1 MLDLLIGT
9 LKFAL
14 PVLVTIF
21 LGLFFAG
28 LLVEIGLLNRISHLS
43 RPLVSLAH
51 LPEVCASSFIVS
63 LGSTVAANSMIARFK
78 EDKSLENREV
88 FLCTMINSI
97 PAYIREIFTY
107 QVPIVVPALGLFAGS
122 LYAMVF
128 VVTALVKVLVVI
140 ILGRTLFEPR
150 SYGQTVQT
158 VPDAK
163 RRVSLDRA
171 AAKVLR
177 SQKRIFLRIA
187 SVYLLMTFL
196 IFMLRARGV
205 FESMSILPLADL
217 FGIPSESIVPLT
229 TYVAS
234 PILGISMLGPMIKSG
249 SISEVQAMIVLM
261 LGSMFMLP
269 VFALRS
275 MVPNYTALFGPRLG
289 LSVVVVSTGISILV
303 RLAFLLAF
311 LKIA

>member
-9 LKFAL
+9 LQFAL

-28 LLVEIGLLNRISHLS
+28 LLVELGLLNRISHLS
-43 RPLVSLAH
+43 RPLVSLAR

-78 EDKSLENREV
+78 EDNTLENREV
-88 FLCTMINSI
+88 FLCTMVNSI

-107 QVPIVVPALGLFAGS
+107 QIPIVVPALGLFAGS

-128 VVTALVKVLVVI
+128 MVTAVVKILVVI

-150 SYGQTVQT
+150 SYGQTVHA
-158 VPDAK
+158 VPNAK
-163 RRVSLDRA
+163 GSISLGSA
-171 AAKVLR
+171 AARVLR

-196 IFMLRARGV
+196 IFTLRERGI
-205 FESMSILPLADL
+205 FESMSILPIAGL

-234 PILGISMLGPMIKSG
+234 PILGISMLGPMIKGG
-249 SISEVQAMIVLM
+249 SISEVQAMVVLM

-275 MVPNYTALFGPRLG
+275 MVPNYTAIFGPRLG

>member
-9 LKFAL
+9 LQFAL

-28 LLVEIGLLNRISHLS
+28 LLVELGLLNRISHLS

-63 LGSTVAANSMIARFK
+63 LGSTVAANSMIASFK
-78 EDKSLENREV
+78 EDNSLENREV

-107 QVPIVVPALGLFAGS
+107 QIPIVVPALGLFAGG

-128 VVTALVKVLVVI
+128 MVTAIVKILVVI

-171 AAKVLR
+171 AVNVLR

-196 IFMLRARGV
+196 IFMLRERGV
-205 FESMSILPLADL
+205 FESMNILPVAGL

-249 SISEVQAMIVLM
+249 SISEVQAMVVLM

-275 MVPNYTALFGPRLG
+275 MVPNYTAIFGPRLG
-289 LSVVVVSTGISILV
+289 LSVVVASTGISILV

-311 LKIA
+311 LRIA

>member
-9 LKFAL
+9 LQFAL

-28 LLVEIGLLNRISHLS
+28 LLVELGLLNRISHLS

-78 EDKSLENREV
+78 EDNSLENREV

-107 QVPIVVPALGLFAGS
+107 QIPIVVPALGLFAGS

-128 VVTALVKVLVVI
+128 MVTAIVKILVVI
-140 ILGRTLFEPR
+140 ILGRMLFEPR
-150 SYGQTVQT
+150 SYGQAVQM

-163 RRVSLDRA
+163 RSVSLDRA
-171 AAKVLR
+171 AARVLR
-177 SQKRIFLRIA
+177 SQKRVFLRIA

-196 IFMLRARGV
+196 IFTLRARGI
-205 FESMSILPLADL
+205 FESMSILPIAGL

-234 PILGISMLGPMIKSG
+234 PILGISMLGPMIKGG

-261 LGSMFMLP
+261 LGSMLMLP

-275 MVPNYTALFGPRLG
+275 MVPNYTAIFGPRLG

>member
-9 LKFAL
+9 LQFAL

-28 LLVEIGLLNRISHLS
+28 LLVELGLLNRISHLS

-78 EDKSLENREV
+78 EDNSLENREV

-107 QVPIVVPALGLFAGS
+107 QIPIVVPALGLFAGS

-128 VVTALVKVLVVI
+128 MVTAIVKILVVI
-140 ILGRTLFEPR
+140 ILGRMLFEPR
-150 SYGQTVQT
+150 SYGQAVQM

-163 RRVSLDRA
+163 RSVSLDRA
-171 AAKVLR
+171 AARVLR
-177 SQKRIFLRIA
+177 SQKRVFLRIA

-196 IFMLRARGV
+196 IFTLRARGI
-205 FESMSILPLADL
+205 FESMSILPIAGL

-234 PILGISMLGPMIKSG
+234 PILGISMLGPMIKGG

-275 MVPNYTALFGPRLG
+275 MVPNYTAIFGPRLG